1 MTGKSRAADRQTNGS
16 NRGRRRFIEGIA
28 AAGAVAAFGLPT
40 LGESLGTEPAVLT
53 GDHFNLV
60 IDLLPVN
67 FTGRRVMATAVNG
80 STPGPILRWMEG
92 DTVTIPVPNRLPP
105 PASISCPRLRF
116 PPTC

>member
-1 MTGKSRAADRQTNGS
+1 MMSGKSRAADRQTSGI

-53 GDHFNLV
+53 GHYFNLV

-80 STPGPILRWMEG
+80 TTPGPILRWREG
-92 DTVTIPVPNRLPP
+92 ETVATTLTHPLP
-105 PASISCPRLRF
+105 
-116 PPTC
+116 T